1 MRNKQIIKLVLSAL
15 FITLSFVLTRFF
27 VLPPGPTLFRFTLGS
42 VPIIIA
48 SLLLGP
54 VYGGLVGIGADVI
67 GALLFPS
74 GTFLVFPVISSM
86 LYGVL
91 PYFFMRLIN
100 LLRLSK
106 SVPIISSLGVI
117 LYSLLLV
124 FVWTSSESKS
134 IITKET
140 IIFDTTFRIWFT
152 IISALVLI
160 LIVTSLFLVNKYMGK
175 RNKGKI
181 TFVYEIA
188 FAIAL
193 TDIIV
198 DIIYTSSWK
207 TLYWELPFFFVLA
220 MHIIIFVTLLPL
232 KTLFVN
238 LIIYAFEKS
247 GISLLSPIFVY
258 KEKETEKSIQE

>member
-1 MRNKQIIKLVLSAL
+1 MYYPRSDTVSIY
-15 FITLSFVLTRFF
+15 
-27 VLPPGPTLFRFTLGS
+27 LGS

-48 SLLLGP
+48 SLILGP
-54 VYGGLVGIGADVI
+54 IYGGLVGIGADVI
-67 GALLFPS
+67 GALLFPT

-91 PYFFMRLIN
+91 PYFFMRLIR

-106 SVPIISSLGVI
+106 SVPIISSFGVI

-124 FVWTSSESKS
+124 FVWTSSETKS

-140 IIFDTTFRIWFT
+140 IIFDTTFRVWFT
-152 IISALVLI
+152 VISAVVLI
-160 LIVTSLFLVNKYMGK
+160 LIVTALFLVNKYMGQ

-188 FAIAL
+188 LAISF

-207 TLYWELPFFFVLA
+207 TLLLGLAVLFSCSNA
-220 MHIIIFVTLLPL
+220 YYYFYNTFIFKNTICQSYYLR
-232 KTLFVN
+232 
-238 LIIYAFEKS
+238 FEKS

-258 KEKETEKSIQE
+258 KDKEADQAIQE

>member
-1 MRNKQIIKLVLSAL
+1 
-15 FITLSFVLTRFF
+15 
-27 VLPPGPTLFRFTLGS
+27 
-42 VPIIIA
+42 
-48 SLLLGP
+48 
-54 VYGGLVGIGADVI
+54 
-67 GALLFPS
+67 
-74 GTFLVFPVISSM
+74 
-86 LYGVL
+86 
-91 PYFFMRLIN
+91 MRLIN
-100 LLRLSK
+100 SLRLSK